1 LCAQIKFKF
10 VGETSKNPGEELCR
24 LAAEEKA
31 DMIVIGSRGLGTLKR
46 AVIGSVSEYV
56 VRNSGLPCVIV
67 HQKKL
72 VP

>member
-10 VGETSKNPGEELCR
+10 AGETSKNPGEELCR

>member
-1 LCAQIKFKF
+1 